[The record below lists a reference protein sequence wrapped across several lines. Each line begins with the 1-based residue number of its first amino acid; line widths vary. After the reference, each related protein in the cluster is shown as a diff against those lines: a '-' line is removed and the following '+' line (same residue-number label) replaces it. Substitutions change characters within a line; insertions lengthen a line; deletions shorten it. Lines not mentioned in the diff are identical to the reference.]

1 MHNTPR
7 TPTRPLAALVMSLA
21 LAMSASACQPATDGA
36 APADRSGELGAS
48 EAMQITIDTTDELSE
63 AQLHAIAQYVEQNA
77 AGDVAGAK
85 VKVRKDGDS
94 TALEVVLMGQNL
106 GDGAGIEGQLKAQ
119 FPELASASISVGEAP
134 ADDEP
139 MVHSDAEDPAVAE
152 QEILEQLQEQGVEGE
167 INVEVNDDEE
177 GHRQVEVQV
186 KKTVEGE

>member
-1 MHNTPR
+1 
-7 TPTRPLAALVMSLA
+7 
-21 LAMSASACQPATDGA
+21 
-36 APADRSGELGAS
+36 
-48 EAMQITIDTTDELSE
+48 MQITIDTTDELSE

-177 GHRQVEVQV
+177 GHRQVEVKV